1 MSLKFAKM
9 RDGAIVPSKKIGDA
23 GYDIYACFDE
33 DMIVIP
39 PHETVMIPTGIASA
53 FDDDYV
59 MVLKERGST
68 GTKGMGQRAGVIDA
82 SYRGE
87 WLVPI
92 TNHNTDPIIITD
104 LNPEQVLDKIG
115 KDKYGD
121 YWYDSETLIAEIIDG
136 VTTLL
141 FIPYYKSKAICQAL
155 LLPVPKVDIEEI
167 SYDELKSIK
176 SERGDGRLGSSG
188 K

>member
-1 MSLKFAKM
+1 M

-39 PHETVMIPTGIASA
+39 PHETVIIPTGIASA

-68 GTKGMGQRAGVIDA
+68 GTKGMGQRSGVIDA

-92 TNHNTDPIIITD
+92 TNHNIDPIIITD
-104 LNPEQVLDKIG
+104 LNPEQV
-115 KDKYGD
+115 
-121 YWYDSETLIAEIIDG
+121 
-136 VTTLL
+136 
-141 FIPYYKSKAICQAL
+141 KAVEQITG
-155 LLPVPKVDIEEI
+155 PVLV
-167 SYDELKSIK
+167 LA
-176 SERGDGRLGSSG
+176 GAGSG
-188 K
+188 KTKALTYRIAHLMNKTLENSV